1 MSKEYNQND
10 AISLSA
16 TPLSVI
22 GDFAW
27 DVMIRTNSELL
38 TGGDTFG
45 DVVLAPGGSAANV
58 SVWAARCGL
67 ETNFIGKIGRDRL
80 GDLAKEDLQGEGVR
94 AFFIETDSHLTAS
107 VAVWIDHKGERS
119 MVSGQGADFYL
130 LASEL
135 PRAILRQSEHLH
147 LTAWSFFTDPPRSAL
162 QEAAHYAKQN
172 GATLSLDPASFQLIG
187 EMGIKRFVEST
198 KDLDIDI
205 FFPNYQEG
213 QAISEESEPKKI
225 AEKLS
230 ELYPTALIVL
240 KLDAKGAFLYKQDAV
255 GDQSDLSNGIRIPAS
270 DSHLIDATGAGDSF
284 AGSFLAKYL
293 QGASAKEAA
302 IFATQ
307 VSGWVIEHLG
317 ARPKAD
323 VKLNELLSTM

>member
-1 MSKEYNQND
+1 MSKQNNKSEQHESSD
-10 AISLSA
+10 SISLSA

-80 GDLAKEDLQGEGVR
+80 GDLAKEDLQTEGVR

-107 VAVWIDHKGERS
+107 VAVWIDH
-119 MVSGQGADFYL
+119 
-130 LASEL
+130 
-135 PRAILRQSEHLH
+135 
-147 LTAWSFFTDPPRSAL
+147 
-162 QEAAHYAKQN
+162 QEAAHYAKEH

-187 EMGIKRFVEST
+187 EMGVQRFVEAT

-213 QAISEESEPKKI
+213 QAISCESEPKKI
-225 AEKLS
+225 AEKLG
-230 ELYPTALIVL
+230 ELYPTALIIL
-240 KLDAKGAFLYKQDAV
+240 KLDAKGVFLYKNDSNNNSNNDNNSA
-255 GDQSDLSNGIRIPAS
+255 LSNGIHIPAS
-270 DSHLIDATGAGDSF
+270 DNHLIDATGAGDSF
-284 AGSFLAKYL
+284 AGAFLAKYL
-293 QGASAKEAA
+293 NGVSAIDAA
-302 IFATQ
+302 TFATKI
-307 VSGWVIEHLG
+307 SGWVIEHLG

-323 VKLNELLSTM
+323 TKLQELLKS

>member
-1 MSKEYNQND
+1 MNEKNIQND
-10 AISLSA
+10 RISLSA

-80 GDLAKEDLQGEGVR
+80 GDLAKEDLQSEGVR
-94 AFFIETDSHLTAS
+94 SFFIETDSHLTAS

-135 PRAILRQSEHLH
+135 PRAILRQTEHLH

-162 QEAAHYAKQN
+162 QEAAHYAKQH

-187 EMGIKRFVEST
+187 EMGIQRFIEST

-213 QAISEESEPKKI
+213 QAISEENEPKKI

-240 KLDAKGAFLYKQDAV
+240 KLDAKGAFLYKHGGKGAL
-255 GDQSDLSNGIRIPAS
+255 SDGIHIPAS
-270 DSHLIDATGAGDSF
+270 DNHLIDATGAGDSF

-293 QGASAKEAA
+293 RGSSAKDAA
-302 IFATQ
+302 TFASQ
-307 VSGWVIEHLG
+307 ISGWVIEHLG

-323 VKLNELLSTM
+323 TKLNELLNTI

>member
-1 MSKEYNQND
+1 MKDSQND
-10 AISLSA
+10 SISLSA

-27 DVMIRTNSELL
+27 DVMIRTNSKLQ

-58 SVWAARCGL
+58 AAWAARCGL

-80 GDLAKEDLQGEGVR
+80 GDLAKEDLQDEGVR

-107 VAVWIDHKGERS
+107 VAVWIDHTGERS

-162 QEAAHYAKQN
+162 QEAAYYAKQN

-187 EMGIKRFVEST
+187 EMGVQRFIEST

-213 QAISEESEPKKI
+213 QAISGESEPKKI
-225 AEKLS
+225 AEVLG
-230 ELYPTALIVL
+230 ELYPTALIIL
-240 KLDAKGAFLYKQDAV
+240 KLDAKGAFLYK
-255 GDQSDLSNGIRIPAS
+255 SDNNSALGNGIHIPAS
-270 DSHLIDATGAGDSF
+270 DNHLIDATGAGDSF

-293 QGASAKEAA
+293 QGTSAKDAA
-302 IFATQ
+302 TYATRI
-307 VSGWVIEHLG
+307 SGWVIEHLG

-323 VKLNELLSTM
+323 AKLNQLLKSG